1 MTGCRA
7 AVLLSPLVLLATA
20 CQTSPSPATCQAAPL
35 QWAVGLSADEPTL
48 RQLAAQAGPVL
59 INPVG
64 PASIV
69 SRDHRSDRLRLYL
82 DSHNRI
88 TALRCE

>member
-7 AVLLSPLVLLATA
+7 VLLLPLCLAA
-20 CQTSPSPATCQAAPL
+20 GCQTPPSPATCQAAPL
-35 QWAVGLSADEPTL
+35 QWAVGLTADEPTL

-59 INPVG
+59 INPIG
-64 PASIV
+64 PATIV
-69 SRDHRSDRLRLYL
+69 ARDQRSDRLRIYL
-82 DSHNRI
+82 DGHNRI